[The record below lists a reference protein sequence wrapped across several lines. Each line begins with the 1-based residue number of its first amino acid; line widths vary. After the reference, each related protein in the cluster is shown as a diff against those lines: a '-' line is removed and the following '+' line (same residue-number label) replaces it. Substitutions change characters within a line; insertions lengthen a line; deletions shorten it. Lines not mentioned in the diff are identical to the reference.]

1 MNMLDSS
8 HDDKRP
14 PRSGD
19 GISYIAKDLPS
30 GQVIKY
36 PVRSVTPI
44 KSSGVYCVS
53 VGGSMATP
61 GVRYRPSFTKTLSTI
76 SETEPRLSSIA
87 SLGDAI
93 DAVDASGRTTAETI
107 NSSEWEEV
115 DIDYSSD
122 EDDDGEE
129 NPAATTTR
137 PSMQKVPSMQKGSS
151 LRDIFRRSRRTKTT
165 PAASSSR

>member
-1 MNMLDSS
+1 MLDSS
-8 HDDKRP
+8 CDKRP
-14 PRSGD
+14 PRLASGD

-53 VGGSMATP
+53 VGGSMASP

-107 NSSEWEEV
+107 SNSEWEEV
-115 DIDYSSD
+115 EIDFSSD
-122 EDDDGEE
+122 EDDDE
-129 NPAATTTR
+129 
-137 PSMQKVPSMQKGSS
+137 
-151 LRDIFRRSRRTKTT
+151 
-165 PAASSSR
+165 